1 MSPTPF
7 LVNEPLLPHVSSGLA
22 TTYSSNKSGRAGG
35 RFFDRVVVWSGL
47 GSTCSCAF
55 VDGLAVSAVR
65 PSAPSL
71 GSSLLSISSQSYLIH
86 QPERAWLVVTAR
98 AHLILIPPYPTS
110 SSSILRPRLWHA
122 IRACSC
128 HSMTHLPTQLQLPSP
143 FTSSRALRS
152 VPKVTTA
159 YLCPPVSSLYHPF
172 LSPFWSC
179 PLGARTLYHS

>member
-1 MSPTPF
+1 MPTSAQNRDGWAGDF
-7 LVNEPLLPHVSSGLA
+7 LSELS
-22 TTYSSNKSGRAGG
+22 SGRA
-35 RFFDRVVVWSGL
+35 SGL
-47 GSTCSCAF
+47 SSSCAF

-86 QPERAWLVVTAR
+86 QPERAWPVVTAR
-98 AHLILIPPYPTS
+98 AHLILTPPYPTS